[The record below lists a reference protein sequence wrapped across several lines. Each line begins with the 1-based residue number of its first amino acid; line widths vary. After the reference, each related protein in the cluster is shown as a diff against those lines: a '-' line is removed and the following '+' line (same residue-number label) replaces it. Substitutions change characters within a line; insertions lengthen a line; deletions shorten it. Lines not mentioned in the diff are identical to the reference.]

1 MLIDCLCVGFGGA
14 AGAISRYLLGFLPFK
29 PDNGFPLITMMINIA
44 GAFVIGAITILA
56 SRHMITD
63 PRMILFLKVGLCGG
77 FTTFSSFSLETL
89 GLLQNGEAV
98 LATVYALLSVVLCVL
113 GVLFAQLVFK

>member
-113 GVLFAQLVFK
+113 GVLFAQLIFK

>member
-29 PDNGFPLITMMINIA
+29 PDNGFPLITMMINIV
-44 GAFVIGAITILA
+44 GAFVIGAVTILA

-77 FTTFSSFSLETL
+77 FTTFSSFSLEPL

-98 LATVYALLSVVLCVL
+98 LATLYALLSVVLCVL
-113 GVLFAQLVFK
+113 GVLFAQLIFK

>member
-29 PDNGFPLITMMINIA
+29 PDNGFPLITMMINIV
-44 GAFVIGAITILA
+44 GAFVIGAVTILA

-98 LATVYALLSVVLCVL
+98 LATLYALLSVVLCVL
-113 GVLFAQLVFK
+113 GVLFAQLIFK

>member
-29 PDNGFPLITMMINIA
+29 PDNGFPLITMMINIV
-44 GAFVIGAITILA
+44 GAFVIGAITIMA
-56 SRHMITD
+56 SKHMITD

-77 FTTFSSFSLETL
+77 FTTFSSFSLETM

-113 GVLFAQLVFK
+113 GVLLAQLVLK